1 MVEII
6 RDGYGFRYYF
16 NAGLNRE
23 TCQVDEEGIEVFEQD
38 STGDWHLIATIPTS
52 NTIQDIQDM
61 TDIEFN
67 NFLAEN
73 CII

>member
-1 MVEII
+1 M
-6 RDGYGFRYYF
+6 
-16 NAGLNRE
+16 
-23 TCQVDEEGIEVFEQD
+23 FEQD